1 MEDRGLDNWMIKIC
15 WHNHGDDD
23 THTYVNGGTNPG
35 TPTPDGKNGHANR
48 APFVKPVTDQPLAS
62 PALVDLR
69 NSETLS
75 GSRAAS
81 PRPGTPNTAAP
92 HIHIGAIDNSLAFPW
107 KHPDEWRSFPLY
119 FPLSNFILTS
129 SGWLFLPVSLIGQPF
144 SQRTRDHFIPLLT
157 SKKWWQ
163 ETTKLLHTLFDKD
176 VDFQERMFA
185 RQLAVLKGQAWN
197 ILETLKQPDQG
208 PLELC
213 RRQRV
218 LVNDEEMEVPVAVP
232 MTVPTS
238 RPPQFHEEMDISSLG
253 QASSAPPPQIRLS
266 RTPEAASRALDP
278 ISDPYDADIARSS
291 LDEFE
296 VPGRLSNVEDLLGSF
311 LSEDLNPPKHSKH
324 GYFKKSRNRMSYE
337 GPSRP
342 LLPSGRRRGYSL
354 SETGGLLDEEEE
366 ERDLGFAAAQDE
378 EGLRRK
384 VIVEK

>member
-1 MEDRGLDNWMIKIC
+1 MIKIC
-15 WHNHGDDD
+15 WHNHDDD
-23 THTYVNGGTNPG
+23 DDAHINGARPE
-35 TPTPDGKNGHANR
+35 TPNRNGKTGDHSS
-48 APFVKPVTDQPLAS
+48 PMIKLVTDQPLQS
-62 PALVDLR
+62 PALVELR
-69 NSETLS
+69 TSDTLT
-75 GSRAAS
+75 SRTAS
-81 PRPGTPNTAAP
+81 PQPGTRTPAAP

-119 FPLSNFILTS
+119 SLSSSILIY

-157 SKKWWQ
+157 SKQWWQ

-176 VDFQERMFA
+176 DDFQERMFA

-197 ILETLKQPDQG
+197 VLETLKQPDQG

-218 LVNDEEMEVPVAVP
+218 LVNDEEMDVPVAVP

-253 QASSAPPPQIRLS
+253 GQASSAPPPQTRLS
-266 RTPEAASRALDP
+266 RTPENSILRVLDE
-278 ISDPYDADIARSS
+278 DEGGDLARSS
-291 LDEFE
+291 MDEFDI
-296 VPGRLSNVEDLLGSF
+296 PGRMSNVESLAGSF
-311 LSEDLNPPKHSKH
+311 LSEDLNRSKSHKPH
-324 GYFKKSRNRMSYE
+324 GYFRKSRYRMSYE

-342 LLPSGRRRGYSL
+342 LLPPGRRRGFSV
-354 SETGGLLDEEEE
+354 SDTGGLLDEEEEE

-378 EGLRRK
+378 EVLRRK
-384 VIVEK
+384 VIVEQYPLT